1 VSQLIDE
8 DVSLEVELDAELAQ
22 YALCT
27 EMLLAAETN
36 SIRSEELAFKW
47 DGSALPVKCSEP
59 CMS

>member
-8 DVSLEVELDAELAQ
+8 DVSLEVELDAELGQ

-36 SIRSEELAFKW
+36 SILLEELAFKW
-47 DGSALPVKCSEP
+47 ALPVKCSEP
-59 CMS
+59 YMS